1 MKCVMLRKCE
11 YIFLTSQNLIEID
24 TGPSTHLFLQA
35 TADGKHSLSWSSLKL
50 LVLFFLCSSIFVA
63 APEGRA
69 EEGLQL
75 SDNTDWITLHPM
87 RVQVWVSYYWQ
98 ASAEP
103 WSSWREEVRHCCLLC
118 AAIIGP
124 NVAAVRQNTQHY
136 NSAKESKVSILTF
149 SWQGGW
155 MGGARLSS
163 DWQLNQL
170 WNYNAISP
178 FVHVALHKPGSYRIT
193 N

>member
-24 TGPSTHLFLQA
+24 TGPRTHLFLQA

-75 SDNTDWITLHPM
+75 SDNTD
-87 RVQVWVSYYWQ
+87 
-98 ASAEP
+98 
-103 WSSWREEVRHCCLLC
+103 
-118 AAIIGP
+118 
-124 NVAAVRQNTQHY
+124 
-136 NSAKESKVSILTF
+136 
-149 SWQGGW
+149 
-155 MGGARLSS
+155 
-163 DWQLNQL
+163 
-170 WNYNAISP
+170 
-178 FVHVALHKPGSYRIT
+178 
-193 N
+193 

>member
-24 TGPSTHLFLQA
+24 TGPRTHLFLQA

-103 WSSWREEVRHCCLLC
+103 WSSWREEVRHRCLLC

-136 NSAKESKVSILTF
+136 NSAKESKVNILTF
-149 SWQGGW
+149 SREGGW